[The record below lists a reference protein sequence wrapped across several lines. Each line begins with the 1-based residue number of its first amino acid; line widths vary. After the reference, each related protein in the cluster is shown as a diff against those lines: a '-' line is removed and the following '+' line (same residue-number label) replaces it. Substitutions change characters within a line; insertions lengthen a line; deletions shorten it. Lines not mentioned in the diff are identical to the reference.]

1 MPAFVKG
8 GAARTPFGKN
18 EFLRSTRD
26 LKFES
31 YTCSAAAVA
40 TETID
45 GFSQKILQ
53 TGEVMAK
60 ITSTAEAGKVG
71 PYDSNAAV
79 TDGRNTATNIVG
91 VNNTFLP
98 WQLLEHDTE
107 ISVLYEGAC
116 VKAWLFE
123 RNNGVRQALAA
134 AAAITALG
142 AGSAPL
148 DVNIILK

>member
-40 TETID
+40 SETID
-45 GFSQKILQ
+45 GSVTKVLQ
-53 TGEVMAK
+53 SGEVIAK
-60 ITSTAEAGKVG
+60 ITSTAESGKVG
-71 PYDSNAAV
+71 PYDSNVAV
-79 TDGRNTATNIVG
+79 TDGRNTVTNIVG

-98 WQLLEHDTE
+98 WQLVEHDTE
-107 ISVLYEGAC
+107 ISVLYEGT
-116 VKAWLFE
+116 VVQAWLFE
-123 RNNGVRQALAA
+123 RNNGVRQAFASA
-134 AAAITALG
+134 TAKTAMS
-142 AGSAPL
+142 AGGTAPG
-148 DVNIILK
+148 VSIIFR